1 MALSKTFRR
10 LSVVGVLV
18 FAVGY
23 LSVAVAQTAG
33 VLSGGASKLPPITLS
48 VGKPIAD
55 APYKLKSGKYY
66 KLSIICDGSGELAIG
81 GSGFFRNIWVDEVV
95 INDIEVRPFGMESL
109 EFDDEG
115 EAEIKFVA
123 IRPGNY
129 ELRIPG
135 TTGASQ
141 GVAVT
146 IE

>member
-1 MALSKTFRR
+1 
-10 LSVVGVLV
+10 
-18 FAVGY
+18 
-23 LSVAVAQTAG
+23 
-33 VLSGGASKLPPITLS
+33 
-48 VGKPIAD
+48 
-55 APYKLKSGKYY
+55 
-66 KLSIICDGSGELAIG
+66 
-81 GSGFFRNIWVDEVV
+81 
-95 INDIEVRPFGMESL
+95 MESL